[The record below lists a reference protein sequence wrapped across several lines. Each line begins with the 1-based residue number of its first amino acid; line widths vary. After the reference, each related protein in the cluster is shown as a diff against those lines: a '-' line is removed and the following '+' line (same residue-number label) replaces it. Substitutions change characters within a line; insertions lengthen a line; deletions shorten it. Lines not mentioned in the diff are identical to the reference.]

1 MKLPGSSPVTPL
13 DRINLFAGNDVHTEP
28 KATPGFVPLK
38 ALTNPDLVVPA
49 HDTLFTSGTLGRL
62 QRTLKQLTQH
72 QTKEMAETA
81 AD

>member
-1 MKLPGSSPVTPL
+1 MCHS
-13 DRINLFAGNDVHTEP
+13 EP

-49 HDTLFTSGTLGRL
+49 HDTLFTSGTLGRFSA
-62 QRTLKQLTQH
+62 TLKQLAQH